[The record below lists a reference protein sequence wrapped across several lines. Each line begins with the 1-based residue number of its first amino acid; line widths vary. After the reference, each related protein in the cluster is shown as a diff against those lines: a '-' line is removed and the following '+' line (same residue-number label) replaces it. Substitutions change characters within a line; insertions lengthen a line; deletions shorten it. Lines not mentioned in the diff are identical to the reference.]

1 MNGVEWRAPA
11 VRATVTG
18 MTRRVLLF
26 ALAALTLPLARPA
39 AGEDARPVV
48 VELFTSQGCSSCPPA
63 DRLLGEIKGRPG
75 VIALS
80 LHVDYWDYIGWEDP
94 YGKARHTDR
103 QQAYKRRLGLDY
115 VYTPQIVI
123 DGRLQ
128 AVGSRREAV
137 LERIAQARADPP
149 AVRPQLTEDGR
160 ALIPA
165 AQVDGRARVWLVTF
179 DARHSTQVAE
189 GENAGDRLVNHNVVR
204 EWQDLGAYTGARR
217 EIAFDLAQT
226 RAAGRSG
233 CALLVQRAGTG
244 EIMGAAMLRFDGS

>member
-1 MNGVEWRAPA
+1 
-11 VRATVTG
+11 
-18 MTRRVLLF
+18 MTRLTLLF
-26 ALAALTLPLARPA
+26 ALALLVLPFASPATADDARP
-39 AGEDARPVV
+39 DDQRPVV

-103 QQAYKRRLGLDY
+103 QQAYKRALGLDY
-115 VYTPQIVI
+115 VYTPQVVI

-128 AVGSRREAV
+128 AVGSRRDAV
-137 LERIAQARADPP
+137 LERIARARAAPP
-149 AVRPQLTEDGR
+149 TVRPRLEAGR

-165 AQVDGRARVWLVTF
+165 ASLDGRARVWLVTF

-204 EWQDLGAYTGARR
+204 GWRDLGTYTGARR
-217 EIAFDLAQT
+217 EIALDLAQA

-233 CALLVQRAGTG
+233 CALLVQRADTG
-244 EIMGAAMLRFDGS
+244 EILGAAMLRFDGS

>member
-1 MNGVEWRAPA
+1 
-11 VRATVTG
+11 

-26 ALAALTLPLARPA
+26 VLAALTLPLARPA

-63 DRLLGEIKGRPG
+63 DRLLGEIKDRPG

-94 YGKARHTDR
+94 YGKTRHTDR
-103 QQAYKRRLGLDY
+103 QQAYKRELGLDY
-115 VYTPQIVI
+115 VYTPQIVV

-137 LERIAQARADPP
+137 LERIAQARAAPP
-149 AVRPQLTEDGR
+149 AVRPQLKDGR

-165 AQVDGRARVWLVTF
+165 ASVGGEARVWLVTF
-179 DARHSTQVAE
+179 DAQHSTQVAA

-204 EWQDLGAYTGARR
+204 DWQELGAYTGKRR
-217 EIAFDLAQT
+217 EIALDLGPA

-244 EIMGAAMLRFDGS
+244 ENTGEILGAAMLRFDGS